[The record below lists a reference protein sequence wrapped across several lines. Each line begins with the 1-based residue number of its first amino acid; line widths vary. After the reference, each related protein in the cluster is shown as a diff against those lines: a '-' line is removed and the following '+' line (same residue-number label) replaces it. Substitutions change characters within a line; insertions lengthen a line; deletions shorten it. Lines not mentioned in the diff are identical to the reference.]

1 MARPTLYTPEVVERV
16 CEYLC
21 QGITLEEIG
30 RMDDM
35 PSANTLHDWKSP
47 NPSIKPNIVPDSVA
61 SDIARARDV
70 GYDVIASRLR
80 LVAAGIEGHTSND
93 VQRDKL
99 IIETD
104 LKLLAKWTKKYSDSI
119 NQRITDGDGQP
130 LKVNDATQ
138 AVLALLTTEQLEKA
152 LADVTNKAESV

>member
-1 MARPTLYTPEVVERV
+1 MGRPSLYTPEIVTKV
-16 CEYLC
+16 CELLSL
-21 QGITLEEIG
+21 GITLEEIG
-30 RMDDM
+30 RMEDM
-35 PSANTLHDWKSP
+35 PAANTLHDWKSP
-47 NPSIKPNIVPDSVA
+47 NENIRPSNIPDSVA

-104 LKLLAKWTKKYSDSI
+104 LKLLAKWTKKYSDKSSLEVGGIDGKPIEQSI
-119 NQRITDGDGQP
+119 TVKYVDSKD
-130 LKVNDATQ
+130 
-138 AVLALLTTEQLEKA
+138 E
-152 LADVTNKAESV
+152 

>member
-1 MARPTLYTPEVVERV
+1 MGRPSSYTPEIVAKV
-16 CEYLC
+16 CELLSK
-21 QGITLEEIG
+21 GITLEEIG

-35 PSANTLHDWKSP
+35 PSANTLHDWKNENQRP
-47 NPSIKPNIVPDSVA
+47 ECVPESV
-61 SDIARARDV
+61 SKDIARAREI

-104 LKLLAKWTKKYSDSI
+104 LKLLAKWTKKYSDKQQIEHSGVM
-119 NQRITDGDGQP
+119 TLGQ
-130 LKVNDATQ
+130 LVMDSYKI
-138 AVLALLTTEQLEKA
+138 EEK
-152 LADVTNKAESV
+152 KGE